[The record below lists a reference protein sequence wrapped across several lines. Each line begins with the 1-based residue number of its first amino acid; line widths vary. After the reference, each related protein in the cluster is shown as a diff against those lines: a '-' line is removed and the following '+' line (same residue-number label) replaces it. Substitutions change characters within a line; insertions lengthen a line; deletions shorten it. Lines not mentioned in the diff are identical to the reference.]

1 MLSVDFPETTSLP
14 MPAAETPRSTLAL
27 RRLVVSFAQS
37 TKRKRKPRRTKPK
50 SARPSSCEGAAR
62 VSVPVYSRIVFRA
75 GMISAR

>member
-1 MLSVDFPETTSLP
+1 MLSVDFPETTPLP
-14 MPAAETPRSTLAL
+14 VPAAETPRSTLAL

-37 TKRKRKPRRTKPK
+37 AKRKRKPRRAKPK
-50 SARPSSCEGAAR
+50 AARLSSCAGAAR